1 MCVVAT
7 LSKKTMCVVAAL
19 MEWLTW
25 SKSCLPVVL
34 VWMANSSSASMV
46 VTRTLYCK
54 IIHTHLVR
62 IIKLMVYVLHD
73 YNYITWYLISQWKQI
88 QRKLFEVH
96 HFSCEENPTFCL
108 PASIKHFNFFL
119 EILISSDFY
128 VYVHWVCISLQTAV
142 YRQDSVW
149 SNEVKLYIY
158 IFNFNVQQQTPK
170 HKDWVHILKQFL
182 SGGL

>member
-1 MCVVAT
+1 MRVVATLSNKTMCVVAT

-108 PASIKHFNFFL
+108 PASIKHFNFFFRNT
-119 EILISSDFY
+119 DF
-128 VYVHWVCISLQTAV
+128 VRLLCLRTLSLHIITNSCLQAGL
-142 YRQDSVW
+142 SL
-149 SNEVKLYIY
+149 VKWGKAIY
-158 IFNFNVQQQTPK
+158 L
-170 HKDWVHILKQFL
+170 HI
-182 SGGL
+182 